1 LNHYEFRFQ
10 YGQNF
15 SALPF
20 SDCTVLQA
28 AALCR
33 FLILMEV
40 CMSLWIP
47 FTLLAAFMQAMR
59 NALQKQLS
67 KDVPV
72 MGVTLARFIYAG
84 PLALLYLLGLYQWQ
98 DYAIPQFSFWF
109 VFYVLAASA
118 MQILATALMVVLFRL
133 KNYAIG
139 VGLAKSEAILAA
151 IVGVMFFGTYISPLG
166 WVGVF
171 IGGVAVFLLTG
182 ATSIQSLSAKTLA
195 LGLGSGLAFA
205 LTSLWVREASL
216 TLGLP
221 FLPAAA
227 WVLFFVITTQ
237 TVVLLI
243 YLALNDKTTLV
254 KLWQRPQLTL
264 ATSFTS
270 CLGSLGWFT
279 AMSLQA
285 VAYVKTLGQV
295 EVLFTLLIS
304 VLVLKEKLK
313 RQDLLGLALIVLAAV
328 LVMWA

>member
-1 LNHYEFRFQ
+1 
-10 YGQNF
+10 
-15 SALPF
+15 
-20 SDCTVLQA
+20 
-28 AALCR
+28 
-33 FLILMEV
+33 
-40 CMSLWIP
+40 MSLWIP

-72 MGVTLARFIYAG
+72 MGVTFARFIYAG
-84 PLALLYLLGLYQWQ
+84 PLALLYLIGLYLWQ
-98 DYAIPQFSFWF
+98 DYAIPHFSFWF
-109 VFYVLAASA
+109 VFYVLCASA

-171 IGGVAVFLLTG
+171 VGGVAVFLLTG
-182 ATSIQSLSAKTLA
+182 ATSIRSLSAKTLA
-195 LGLGSGLAFA
+195 LGLGCGLAFA

-216 TLGLP
+216 TLSLP

-227 WVLFFVITTQ
+227 WVLFFVISTQ
-237 TVVLLI
+237 TVVLLV

-304 VLVLKEKLK
+304 VLVLKENLK
-313 RQDLLGLALIVLAAV
+313 RQDVLGLALIVLAAV
-328 LVMWA
+328 LMMWV